1 MFNTGGRS
9 ECLNEHLFSDIV
21 HVKKIIN
28 DWRQDYKECRP
39 HSSLDY
45 QTPVEFA
52 LDWRNGKFE
61 EKPTDITN

>member
-1 MFNTGGRS
+1 
-9 ECLNEHLFSDIV
+9 LFSDIV